1 MGGLKRKSSSS
12 AKSVAKSKKK
22 KKGPHLPNSILKVI
36 ADQKRPLN
44 SDEEEEEDEI
54 DSDDEHGGDLYE
66 YEEGVPEEESRKNN
80 RYDRHDNYD
89 YELPD
94 DFEDENVESED
105 DDFDGGNSENDDDDD
120 DDRHTRMLQ
129 SLTGMPSAAFQG
141 ESKSKPVLFT
151 EAYPEG
157 EFNPTRDVLEGK
169 NVLTEEDFL
178 APLEGKPGY
187 HKTSKQIA
195 RMRKDTKHVV
205 HAPLPKPQRER
216 LERKA
221 VIGLVDGE
229 FSKWVHLVKKNR
241 EAPTVYFNQEVDLGY
256 STVGAIASEFQP
268 RTEFEK
274 KMASLLNDSEVSEA
288 HRDDGA
294 RLLELNEVSMED
306 HIKKRDHIAKI
317 RNLLFRHEAK
327 SKRIKK
333 IKSKTYHRLKNKD
346 LKKSS
351 LGALMDPEMAKEE
364 AMRQEAKRVEE
375 RLTLKHRNT
384 GKWAKRMVRL
394 GLNAK
399 YDATRAA
406 IAEQLQ
412 MNANLS
418 RKMHSM
424 GDGSSSD
431 ESDDEE
437 GLNDGSDEDTPSR
450 LIAKA
455 KEKTL
460 KTMEDD
466 EVPNAGLMSLPFMAR
481 AMKKKNEEANE
492 EAKRA
497 LEEYE
502 EWENSGGENSK
513 KPVSVS
519 GRRVFGATAKVEAPK
534 ESKKDSD
541 NFYDNSDSDNDMA
554 GVEDNDME
562 DVRDNA
568 SPARNTGTITET
580 EFDDAAGNQA
590 SKTTFDVA
598 MFASGS
604 WKKMTSCKN
613 TESKKES
620 KKTRAPISQSQDKKG
635 SRDEESEDS
644 ESEAEEMVDGV
655 LASASKETF
664 EIPSQAE
671 LINRAFA
678 GDDVLDEFEKDKE
691 EVLNQEVP
699 KPEKPVLL
707 PGWGD
712 WSNVQRKRGISK
724 RMVMEH
730 EAEEKERKQKL
741 KTRKDARLKHVIIS
755 EKVDKRAEKL
765 HTTTLPFPHT
775 SKEAFEHSMRMP
787 IGPEFNPSTVVSELN
802 RPEVVKK
809 TGVIIKPVKFEEV
822 NPNDEVDDEHP
833 RNHQKQRSKK
843 KTGKRQGKV
852 KSK

>member
-1 MGGLKRKSSSS
+1 MGGGLKRKSSSS
-12 AKSVAKSKKK
+12 SGKTLAKSKK

-36 ADQKRPLN
+36 ASQKQRPPLN
-44 SDEEEEEDEI
+44 SDDEI
-54 DSDDEHGGDLYE
+54 GSDDEHGGDLYE
-66 YEEGVPEEESRKNN
+66 YEEEGVPEEESRKNN

-89 YELPD
+89 YELPE

-105 DDFDGGNSENDDDDD
+105 DVDGGNSENDED
-120 DDRHTRMLQ
+120 DDRHIRMLQ
-129 SLTGMPSAAFQG
+129 SLTGMPSAAFEG
-141 ESKSKPVLFT
+141 ESKKSKPVLFT

-187 HKTSKQIA
+187 QKTRKQIA
-195 RMRKDTKHVV
+195 LMRKDTKHHVV
-205 HAPLPKPQRER
+205 HAPLPKPQRDR

-221 VIGLVDGE
+221 VTGLVDGE

-241 EAPTVYFNQEVDLGY
+241 EAPTLYFNQDVDLGY

-268 RTEFEK
+268 RTQFEK
-274 KMASLLNDSEVSEA
+274 RMASVLNDSDVSEA

-294 RLLELNEVSMED
+294 RLLKLNEVSMED
-306 HIKKRDHIAKI
+306 HIKDRRNHIAKM
-317 RNLLFRHEAK
+317 RALLFRHERK
-327 SKRIKK
+327 CKQIKK

-346 LKKSS
+346 LKNSS

-364 AMRQEAKRVEE
+364 AMRQEVRRVEE
-375 RLTLKHRNT
+375 RLTLRHKNT
-384 GKWAKRMVRL
+384 RKSVKRVLRL
-394 GLNAK
+394 GLNLK
-399 YDATRAA
+399 YDGPKAA

-412 MNANLS
+412 IHANLS
-418 RKMHSM
+418 RKMNSM
-424 GDGSSSD
+424 RDGSSSD
-431 ESDDEE
+431 EEE
-437 GLNDGSDEDTPSR
+437 LSDGSDEEDTPSR

-460 KTMEDD
+460 KALEDD
-466 EVPNAGLMSLPFMAR
+466 EVPNATGLMSLPFMAR
-481 AMKKKNEEANE
+481 AMKRKNEEANQ

-497 LEEYE
+497 VEEYE

-513 KPVSVS
+513 KTVNVS
-519 GRRVFGATAKVEAPK
+519 GRREFGATAKVEAPK

-541 NFYDNSDSDNDMA
+541 NFYDNSDSDNGIEEEA
-554 GVEDNDME
+554 
-562 DVRDNA
+562 VRDNA
-568 SPARNTGTITET
+568 SPARTITET
-580 EFDDAAGNQA
+580 EKSDDVDGNPA

-604 WKKMTSCKN
+604 WKKMTGCKN
-613 TESKKES
+613 TESKKAS
-620 KKTRAPISQSQDKKG
+620 KKTHVPISQAQDKKG
-635 SRDEESEDS
+635 SRDDES

-655 LASASKETF
+655 LTCAASKETF
-664 EIPSQAE
+664 EIPCQAE

-691 EVLNQEVP
+691 DVLNQEVP
-699 KPEKPVLL
+699 KPEKPVLV

-712 WSNVQRKRGISK
+712 WSSVQRKRGISK

-730 EAEEKERKQKL
+730 EAEEKERREKL

-755 EKVDKRAEKL
+755 EKVDKKAEKL

-775 SKEAFEHSMRMP
+775 SKEVFEHSMRMP
-787 IGPEFNPSTVVSELN
+787 IGPEFNPSTIVAELN
-802 RPEVVKK
+802 RPEIVKK
-809 TGVIIKPVKFEEV
+809 TGVIIKPVRFEEV

-833 RNHQKQRSKK
+833 RNHQKQRPKK
-843 KTGKRQGKV
+843 KTSRRQSKV
-852 KSK
+852 NSK